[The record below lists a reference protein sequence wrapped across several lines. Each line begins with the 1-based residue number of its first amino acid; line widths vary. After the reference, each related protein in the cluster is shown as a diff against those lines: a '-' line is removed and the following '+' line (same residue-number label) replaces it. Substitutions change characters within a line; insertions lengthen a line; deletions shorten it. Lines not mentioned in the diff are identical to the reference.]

1 MTGASASGAA
11 TGGRAVWLLTHLR
24 LQRLAN
30 LMMLA
35 YNRPLGGRRGR
46 PATAGK
52 KRNRWVISGVVAL
65 FMLFAYG
72 NITRQSIVNLHR
84 ALDPIHGARFAA
96 PSGALSDAML
106 AGHGDGVVAPV
117 HGRHP
122 GGLGDARTVAVGL
135 GFGVAGDAAPEDA
148 VAALQPHHG
157 ADHRQSH
164 RPSDAAA
171 RGYDARLGVR
181 LPLVCRLGRRA
192 SRSSPCC
199 CWQRS
204 FERWWTRVCA
214 CLWRLRSCAICR
226 LCCRLPAF
234 SCCISSFPWGFPR
247 RCHSY

>member
-1 MTGASASGAA
+1 MTGASATGASASGAA

-106 AGHGDGVVAPV
+106 RAMGMEWSLLFMVAI
-117 HGRHP
+117 
-122 GGLGDARTVAVGL
+122 LG
-135 GFGVAGDAAPEDA
+135 
-148 VAALQPHHG
+148 AL
-157 ADHRQSH
+157 ATRELSQS
-164 RPSDAAA
+164 DW
-171 RGYDARLGVR
+171 DLEWLVT
-181 LPLVCRLGRRA
+181 LP
-192 SRSSPCC
+192 
-199 CWQRS
+199 
-204 FERWWTRVCA
+204 
-214 CLWRLRSCAICR
+214 
-226 LCCRLPAF
+226 
-234 SCCISSFPWGFPR
+234 
-247 RCHSY
+247 